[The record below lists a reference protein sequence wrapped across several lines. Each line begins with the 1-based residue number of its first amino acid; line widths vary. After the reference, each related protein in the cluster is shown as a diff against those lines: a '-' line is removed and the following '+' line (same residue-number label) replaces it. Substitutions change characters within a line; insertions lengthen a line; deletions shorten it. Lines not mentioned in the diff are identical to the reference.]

1 MPPALTVVFFLK
13 NTMKLILASASPRR
27 ADILRSAGLPF
38 FVLSSA
44 VDETPVPTE
53 SPQDLVRRLA
63 LAKAELVAARAL
75 GPAIVIAADTVVVL
89 EGAILGKPRTSEDA
103 RQMLEKLSGRTH
115 SVMTGVT
122 LIRLPDVERREFIE
136 TTQVHFASISNE
148 EIVKYLS
155 SGEPFDKAGAY
166 AIQGLGG
173 RFIPRIDGCYFNVVG
188 LPLSRLCKELA
199 ELGWSEE

>member
-1 MPPALTVVFFLK
+1 
-13 NTMKLILASASPRR
+13 MKLILASASPRR
-27 ADILRSAGLPF
+27 AEILRSAGLLF
-38 FVLSSA
+38 SVLSSA

-136 TTQVHFASISNE
+136 TTQVHFASLSSE

-173 RFIPRIDGCYFNVVG
+173 RFIPRIEGCYFNVVG

-199 ELGWSEE
+199 ELGWPEE